1 MKNILVVE
9 DSPES
14 YRLIEASVGQLGRL
28 EWVKTCSS
36 ALSALAKINFDLV
49 ILDGSLPDG
58 DGIQLC
64 SMMQTQENW
73 AVIPV
78 VILTARNATV
88 DKIMAFSVGADDF
101 VTKPFE
107 MLELR
112 ARVESKL
119 RKRERATQELDVIRC
134 GPLELN
140 KTTQRAYK
148 TEGGEKQEIDLSSLE
163 FKLLLY
169 FATNPDVVLSR
180 DRILDSVWG
189 EGRYVDAR
197 AVDTHV

>member
-1 MKNILVVE
+1 
-9 DSPES
+9 
-14 YRLIEASVGQLGRL
+14 
-28 EWVKTCSS
+28 
-36 ALSALAKINFDLV
+36 
-49 ILDGSLPDG
+49 
-58 DGIQLC
+58 
-64 SMMQTQENW
+64 
-73 AVIPV
+73 
-78 VILTARNATV
+78 
-88 DKIMAFSVGADDF
+88 MAFSVGADDF

-148 TEGGEKQEIDLSSLE
+148 TDGGEKQEIDLSSLE

-197 AVDTHV
+197 AVDTHVSKVRKKLGLAGDVISSVHGTGYRFSVEAEPKEKLIGLTDAQIEKPGGIPSLPGSKPKG